1 MKDNQTVQSITI
13 EPDNVL
19 MSFSTNWKA
28 SILQLFDILKISSP
42 VSFGLLSRFADHS
55 HDRLFAGS
63 ATQMVGISMW
73 LQFSSIVFMKW
84 LAACLAAAFSIPS
97 KLIELTNVRLPTIDL
112 KTWWLGRPQ
121 DRRVNDMAV
130 RVTCGVQEGRYL
142 MFCYP
147 HQLASPVIMHEGERT
162 SQQAQSS
169 SASLSEYSTE
179 KNFVLP
185 WPRTFVRAACVP
197 VCRCR
202 CAGALHFCHLCA
214 ILLPIS
220 VYCRSLQNVPIS
232 MYKLTNVSKCTSCS

>member
-1 MKDNQTVQSITI
+1 MILSLEISMVGMWWNIHQTVQSITT

-63 ATQMVGISMW
+63 ATQIVGISMW
-73 LQFSSIVFMKW
+73 LQLSSIVFMKW

-112 KTWWLGRPQ
+112 KTWWLGRPH

-130 RVTCGVQEGRYL
+130 RVTCGVQEGL
-142 MFCYP
+142 CFMFCYP
-147 HQLASPVIMHEGERT
+147 SQLASPVIMHEGERT
-162 SQQAQSS
+162 SQQAQSR
-169 SASLSEYSTE
+169 ASFPLSEYSTE

-185 WPRTFVRAACVP
+185 WPRTFVCVLR
-197 VCRCR
+197 VC
-202 CAGALHFCHLCA
+202 
-214 ILLPIS
+214 
-220 VYCRSLQNVPIS
+220 N
-232 MYKLTNVSKCTSCS
+232 T